1 MKKLFNFWFEFCIA
15 PLYFGGGGG
24 RSSTAS
30 ATTSTNTDKRLVVS
44 DSAIGISSDNSTIN
58 LTTTD
63 GGAVDASFDFA
74 KSANA
79 MTFEFAKSANAIAS
93 ENFNDLLNTTN
104 NVLSGILGGIASQ
117 QNFIAA
123 TTADAKGTI
132 DNKTIMTISGIGAVV
147 VAVLAFKGKK

>member
-79 MTFEFAKSANAIAS
+79 IAS